1 MWKFDQN
8 LYYTNIAY
16 CLPFALSYYVFL
28 FSVIL
33 LPRQSATL
41 TSRYRFWSTYA
52 KKERIHFVIGCTF
65 AFLYSFNIY
74 YRNFI
79 RFQLSVVVKIHSNC
93 SFSWYTIS
101 SVSFRIFSLSRKY
114 SILTFHSVYQQ
125 IVLLLFAC
133 ICVVGIWNPFSGS
146 IEFAWNIVLLTYF
159 IAIAFIFLYH
169 FIFYD
174 LYGKKTNRKA
184 QTLLNGVWWCILLFY
199 WIKW

>member
-1 MWKFDQN
+1 MFFFSQ
-8 LYYTNIAY
+8 LFY
-16 CLPFALSYYVFL
+16 CHARVPRSHLVTVFGRL
-28 FSVIL
+28 TPKKREYILWSGVHLRFYIL
-33 LPRQSATL
+33 L
-41 TSRYRFWSTYA
+41 
-52 KKERIHFVIGCTF
+52 TF
-65 AFLYSFNIY
+65 IIEILLGFNCLWWLKSIQIAPF
-74 YRNFI
+74 RGI
-79 RFQLSVVVKIHSNC
+79 
-93 SFSWYTIS
+93 YTIS

-125 IVLLLFAC
+125 IFLLLFAC